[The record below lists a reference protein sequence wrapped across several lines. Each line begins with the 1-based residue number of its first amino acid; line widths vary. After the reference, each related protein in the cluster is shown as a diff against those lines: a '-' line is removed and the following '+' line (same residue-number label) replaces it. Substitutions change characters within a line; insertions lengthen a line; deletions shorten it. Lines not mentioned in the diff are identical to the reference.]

1 MAWAAAAFIPV
12 AFVVAM
18 VLGEGL
24 LSWQG
29 YESSDENIPF
39 GVVALA
45 GGSALLVLEIPCIA
59 ALVLGR
65 RALAAGDPDGKAPA
79 LIGAIL
85 GALLLVQN
93 LAAYLLG

>member
-1 MAWAAAAFIPV
+1 MSTGVHHGRTARPQESHPSRKAWAAAAFIPV

-29 YESSDENIPF
+29 YESGNENIPF

-45 GGSALLVLEIPCIA
+45 GTGATLFLIALSLVVAVFAPFAA
-59 ALVLGR
+59 AL
-65 RALAAGDPDGKAPA
+65 ALRAAGE
-79 LIGAIL
+79 
-85 GALLLVQN
+85 
-93 LAAYLLG
+93 